1 MFPSLFKV
9 SALCAL
15 TAAVSVGCTT
25 MDHHNSAKQQT
36 VTVHAVSPEGVGSKI
51 GTVTFHDSPQGLIV
65 MTNLSSLPSGQHGF
79 HIHERGSC
87 EPAMKDGKMTAAQ
100 AAGGHF
106 NPTGTGHGT
115 PTTGHLGDL
124 PALTVDSNGKANQ
137 TLLAPRLT
145 LNQIQ
150 GLSVM
155 VHAGGDN
162 YSDHPKPLGGGGER
176 IACGVIK

>member
-1 MFPSLFKV
+1 MFSSLFKV

-87 EPAMKDGKMTAAQ
+87 EPAMKDGKMTAA
-100 AAGGHF
+100 
-106 NPTGTGHGT
+106 
-115 PTTGHLGDL
+115 
-124 PALTVDSNGKANQ
+124 
-137 TLLAPRLT
+137 
-145 LNQIQ
+145 
-150 GLSVM
+150 
-155 VHAGGDN
+155 
-162 YSDHPKPLGGGGER
+162 
-176 IACGVIK
+176 